1 MNGVELPYLHTSIW
15 VFATVLAIIIM
26 SIVFGYYAY
35 WKRREKFVLKDVS
48 DAAELSAKKQVLA
61 ADNDALRQW
70 QQDQKAEL
78 ERLSAEREKQER
90 LRALLDDLEQQC
102 AKKDQDNQSL
112 RNEVGEL
119 ENQRH
124 IKSQTLEKLEKEI
137 GNIEGKREEANA
149 LNTQINDL
157 KSQLQEAHEALDNI
171 AELQASL
178 TALSAE
184 KATLDL
190 EVEWLRTAAGTA
202 REETE
207 KIRSDLQE
215 SKSDLH
221 GARSEKAQLEV
232 QVSTLN
238 IEKQAVLGDLNIL
251 NKQVEEFQAFV
262 QNAQEIAEQKKEEAG
277 QATADADEAKREF
290 REAQKAK
297 QNIESEIGN
306 LNAQKAILEREI
318 EKTKGTL
325 KPGVGEGDDPLAPY
339 ADLLKKP
346 PVCLSD
352 TMFSEPIP
360 EQDEARALRKLKER
374 LKEAGLLFPSRVVD
388 AFHTCLKCHDINP
401 ITVLAGVS
409 GTGKT
414 LLPVAYARLMGMHHL
429 VMAVQPRWD
438 SPQDMFGFFNYL
450 ENRYKATELARA
462 MVRMDP
468 YNFEPDQFPM
478 LDSQWTR
485 ERILLVLMDEM
496 NLARTEYYFSEFL
509 SRMELRRTIGSPEN
523 RDKRSEAEIEL
534 DAGPGKYR
542 FRVWVPENILFV
554 GTMNEDETTQ
564 ALSDKVLDR
573 ANVMR
578 FGMPDEKSQP
588 TTGAIQLHDSADYI
602 SFAHW
607 QKWHRPVAQDTD
619 TGLQVDKWLSEI
631 NLALNSVGRP
641 FGFRLRKAIHQYVAN
656 YPNVDE
662 GGHYQ
667 LAFADQLEYKI
678 MPRLR
683 GLDMGDNRS
692 PAAHCLDQ
700 IGNIIGS
707 LGDRQLIEA
716 FRLAKE
722 ESHHLGLFQ
731 WRGVTRPV
739 QKDDD

>member
-1 MNGVELPYLHTSIW
+1 MNGIELPYLHTSIW
-15 VFATVLAIIIM
+15 AFATVIAIIIM
-26 SIVFGYYAY
+26 SVFFVYYAY
-35 WKRREKFVLKDVS
+35 WKRREKFLVKDV
-48 DAAELSAKKQVLA
+48 DDVAELSAKKQVLA
-61 ADNDALRQW
+61 ADIDALRQW
-70 QQDQKAEL
+70 LQDQKAEL
-78 ERLSAEREKQER
+78 ERLSAEREEQER
-90 LRALLDDLEQQC
+90 LRALLADLEQQC
-102 AKKDQDNQSL
+102 AKKDQENQSL

-124 IKSQTLEKLEKEI
+124 IKSLTLEKLEKEI

-149 LNTQINDL
+149 LNTQINAL
-157 KSQLQEAHEALDNI
+157 KSQLQEACEALNNLS
-171 AELQASL
+171 EVQAKL

-184 KATLDL
+184 KATLEQD
-190 EVEWLRTAAGTA
+190 VEWLRIAAGTA

-207 KIRSDLQE
+207 KVRSDLHE
-215 SKSDLH
+215 SQSNLH

-251 NKQVEEFQAFV
+251 NKQVEEFQASV
-262 QNAQEIAEQKKEEAG
+262 QNAQEIAERKKEEAG
-277 QATADADEAKREF
+277 QATADADEAKREL

-297 QNIESEIGN
+297 QNIEFEIGN

-325 KPGVGEGDDPLAPY
+325 KPIVGKSDDALAPY
-339 ADLLKKP
+339 ADLLEKP

-360 EQDEARALRKLKER
+360 EQDEDRVLRKLKER
-374 LKEAGLLFPSRVVD
+374 LKEAGLLFPSRVID

-468 YNFEPDQFPM
+468 YNFEPNRFPM
-478 LDSQWTR
+478 LDSQWAR

-523 RDKRSEAEIEL
+523 KDKRSEAEIEL
-534 DAGPGKYR
+534 DAGPSKYS

-607 QKWHRPVAQDTD
+607 QDWHRPVVQDTD
-619 TGLQVDKWLSEI
+619 TGSQVDKWLSEI
-631 NLALNSVGRP
+631 NIALDSVGRP

-656 YPNVDE
+656 YPMVDE
-662 GGHYQ
+662 GGRHQ

-683 GLDMGDNRS
+683 GLDMGDNS
-692 PAAHCLDQ
+692 APHCLNKVGD
-700 IGNIIGS
+700 IIS
-707 LGDRQLIEA
+707 HLEDRQLEKA
-716 FRLAKE
+716 FQRAKDD
-722 ESHHLGLFQ
+722 SGHLGLFQ

-739 QKDDD
+739 QENED

>member
-1 MNGVELPYLHTSIW
+1 MNGIELPYLHTSIW
-15 VFATVLAIIIM
+15 AFATVIAIIIM
-26 SIVFGYYAY
+26 SVFFVYYAY
-35 WKRREKFVLKDVS
+35 WKRREKFLVKDV
-48 DAAELSAKKQVLA
+48 DDVAELSAKKQVLA
-61 ADNDALRQW
+61 ADIDALRQW
-70 QQDQKAEL
+70 LQDQKAEL
-78 ERLSAEREKQER
+78 ERLSAEREEQER
-90 LRALLDDLEQQC
+90 LRALLADLEQQC
-102 AKKDQDNQSL
+102 AKKDQENQSL

-124 IKSQTLEKLEKEI
+124 IKSLTLEKLEKEI

-149 LNTQINDL
+149 LNTQINAL
-157 KSQLQEAHEALDNI
+157 KSQLQEACEALNNLS
-171 AELQASL
+171 EVQAKL

-184 KATLDL
+184 KATLEQD
-190 EVEWLRTAAGTA
+190 VEWLRIAAGSA

-207 KIRSDLQE
+207 KVRSDLHE
-215 SKSDLH
+215 SQSNLH

-238 IEKQAVLGDLNIL
+238 IEKQAVLGDLNTL
-251 NKQVEEFQAFV
+251 NKQVEEFQASV
-262 QNAQEIAEQKKEEAG
+262 QNAQEIAERKKEEAG
-277 QATADADEAKREF
+277 QATADADEAKREL

-297 QNIESEIGN
+297 QNIKFEIGN

-325 KPGVGEGDDPLAPY
+325 KPIVGKSDDALAPY
-339 ADLLKKP
+339 ADLLEKP

-360 EQDEARALRKLKER
+360 EQDEARVLRKLKER
-374 LKEAGLLFPSRVVD
+374 LKEAGLLFPSRVID

-468 YNFEPDQFPM
+468 YNFKPNQFPK

-607 QKWHRPVAQDTD
+607 HNWHRPVAQDTD
-619 TGLQVDKWLSEI
+619 IGSQVDKWLSEI
-631 NLALNSVGRP
+631 NIALDSVGRP

-662 GGHYQ
+662 GGRHQ

-683 GLDMGDNRS
+683 GLDMGDNS
-692 PAAHCLDQ
+692 APLCLNKVGD
-700 IGNIIGS
+700 IIS
-707 LGDRQLIEA
+707 HLEDRQLEKA
-716 FRLAKE
+716 FQRAKDD
-722 ESHHLGLFQ
+722 SGHLGLFQ

-739 QKDDD
+739 QEDED

>member
-1 MNGVELPYLHTSIW
+1 MNGIELPYLHTSIW
-15 VFATVLAIIIM
+15 AFATVIAIIIM
-26 SIVFGYYAY
+26 SVFFVYYAY
-35 WKRREKFVLKDVS
+35 WKRREKFLVKDVDDVS
-48 DAAELSAKKQVLA
+48 ELSAKKQVLA
-61 ADNDALRQW
+61 ADIDALRQW
-70 QQDQKAEL
+70 LQDQKAEL
-78 ERLSAEREKQER
+78 ERLSAEREEQER
-90 LRALLDDLEQQC
+90 LRALLADLEQQC
-102 AKKDQDNQSL
+102 AKKDQENQSL

-124 IKSQTLEKLEKEI
+124 IKSLTLEKLEKEI

-149 LNTQINDL
+149 LNTQINAL
-157 KSQLQEAHEALDNI
+157 KSQLQEACEALNNLS
-171 AELQASL
+171 EVQAKL

-184 KATLDL
+184 KATLEQD
-190 EVEWLRTAAGTA
+190 VEWLRIAAGTA

-207 KIRSDLQE
+207 KVRSDLHE
-215 SKSDLH
+215 SQSNLH

-238 IEKQAVLGDLNIL
+238 IEKQAVLGDLNTL
-251 NKQVEEFQAFV
+251 NKQVEEFQASV
-262 QNAQEIAEQKKEEAG
+262 QNAQEIAERKKEEAG
-277 QATADADEAKREF
+277 QATADADEAKREL

-297 QNIESEIGN
+297 QNIKFEIGN

-325 KPGVGEGDDPLAPY
+325 KPIVGKSDDALAPY
-339 ADLLKKP
+339 ADLLEKP

-360 EQDEARALRKLKER
+360 EQDEARVLRKLKER
-374 LKEAGLLFPSRVVD
+374 LKEAGLLFPSRVID

-468 YNFEPDQFPM
+468 YNFKPNQFPK

-607 QKWHRPVAQDTD
+607 HNWHRPVAQDTD
-619 TGLQVDKWLSEI
+619 IGSQVDKWLSEI
-631 NLALNSVGRP
+631 NIALDSVGRP

-662 GGHYQ
+662 GGRHQ

-683 GLDMGDNRS
+683 GLDMGDNS
-692 PAAHCLDQ
+692 APLCLNKVGD
-700 IGNIIGS
+700 IIS
-707 LGDRQLIEA
+707 HLEDRQLEKA
-716 FRLAKE
+716 FQRAKDD
-722 ESHHLGLFQ
+722 SGHLGLFQ

-739 QKDDD
+739 QEDED